1 MAPTYVT
8 VQARGTIA
16 LPAGMRKRHRLDEP
30 GAQVQVI
37 ERDDGVIELH
47 PTLPV
52 SASQAWFWNEEW
64 QRREHEV
71 DDAVAGGEVTT
82 FDSAADLV
90 AHLRSLPEE

>member
-8 VQARGTIA
+8 VQARGIIA
-16 LPAGMRKRHRLDEP
+16 LPTGVRKRHRLDEP

-52 SASQAWFWNEEW
+52 PASQAWFWNEEW
-64 QRREHEV
+64 QRREREV
-71 DDAVAGGEVTT
+71 ADAVAGGEVTT
-82 FDSAADLV
+82 FDLAADLV